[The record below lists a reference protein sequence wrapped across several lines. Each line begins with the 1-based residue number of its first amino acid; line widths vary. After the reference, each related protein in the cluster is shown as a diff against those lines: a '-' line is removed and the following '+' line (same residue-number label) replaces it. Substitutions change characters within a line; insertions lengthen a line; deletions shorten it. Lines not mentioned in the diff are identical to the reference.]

1 MVRVL
6 RTVTL
11 DRAADEVLRYLADFG
26 NTEQWDPGTVRCDRL
41 DGGPVAEGSTWRNI
55 SRFRGRETELLYRL
69 ERLAPDRLV
78 FVGRNRTL
86 TATDDITVLA
96 AGAGAVLTYRAELRF
111 NGLARLAAPLLRR
124 EFELLADAVAA
135 RLPVVL
141 AGT

>member
-41 DGGPVAEGSTWRNI
+41 DAGPVAEGSTWRNI

-78 FVGRNRTL
+78 FVGRNRTV

-96 AGAGAVLTYRAELRF
+96 AGAGAVLTYRAELRL

-141 AGT
+141 TRT